1 MRDIDVVAK
10 KTARNGLKIAY
21 KVVLLILNQSLSNCQ
36 MSVRGLCLLLQL
48 WWTEYVLR
56 LFYVHKFLEL
66 NAAHITLHYLPSKQA
81 KESNKFSQK
90 TLANLVNVYSLALFL
105 VSFIKIV
112 AENWDIK
119 RHLLELTSVSKK
131 L

>member
-1 MRDIDVVAK
+1 M
-10 KTARNGLKIAY
+10 
-21 KVVLLILNQSLSNCQ
+21 
-36 MSVRGLCLLLQL
+36 
-48 WWTEYVLR
+48 
-56 LFYVHKFLEL
+56 HKFLEL
-66 NAAHITLHYLPSKQA
+66 NSAHITLHYLPSKQA

>member
-1 MRDIDVVAK
+1 M
-10 KTARNGLKIAY
+10 
-21 KVVLLILNQSLSNCQ
+21 
-36 MSVRGLCLLLQL
+36 
-48 WWTEYVLR
+48 
-56 LFYVHKFLEL
+56 HKFLEL
-66 NAAHITLHYLPSKQA
+66 NGAHIILHYLPAKQA

-119 RHLLELTSVSKK
+119 RHLLELTSVSKN

>member
-21 KVVLLILNQSLSNCQ
+21 KIVLLILNQSLSNCQ

-66 NAAHITLHYLPSKQA
+66 NSAHITLHHLPAKQA

-105 VSFIKIV
+105 LSFIKTV
-112 AENWDIK
+112 TENWDSK
-119 RHLLELTSVSKK
+119 HHLLELS
-131 L
+131 

>member
-21 KVVLLILNQSLSNCQ
+21 KIVLLILNQSLSNCQ

-105 VSFIKIV
+105 DSFIKTV
-112 AENWDIK
+112 AENWDSK
-119 RHLLELTSVSKK
+119 RHLLQLYWPT
-131 L
+131 